1 MAVHRADSVWWPQLP
16 SNFMRRSRVDLLDRF
31 RAAVLGFGIG
41 DALGFPLRGL
51 PPQAFVRQRFLVE
64 DFASRPRGGFAKG
77 QFSDDTQMLLAV
89 ADAVVSQ
96 RGVDGRLAAQH
107 LSWLWEE
114 GTILQPQPA
123 TSRAMEALL
132 EGTPWM
138 SAGAPLGVRDPAS
151 LSRGVVVGLVSE
163 SSPARLA
170 HCAQVLTVM
179 THKDPACAAAAAVVG
194 RAVQLGL
201 EGDALAAPAYCDVL
215 ARVAAAAHQEL
226 ADEVYYLPRVL
237 AWDEDRALA
246 TLRRVGVPPSQ
257 HDFELGMPPH
267 VVPVL
272 LTALYAV
279 LKLPADFRAALAL
292 VLRSGGEVD
301 VAAGV
306 AGAVLGAS
314 LGTEGIPARLRKNV
328 LYAEALT
335 DAGDRL
341 FELRGEAVA
350 AAVAPRASSKRS

>member
-1 MAVHRADSVWWPQLP
+1 MVRPVL
-16 SNFMRRSRVDLLDRF
+16 SNFMRRTRVELLDRF

-41 DALGFPLRGL
+41 DALGFPFRGL
-51 PPQAFVRQRFLVE
+51 PPPALARQPYLAE

-89 ADAVVSQ
+89 ADAVVRQ
-96 RGVDGRLAAQH
+96 RGIDGRAAAQH

-123 TSRAMEALL
+123 TSRAMEAVL
-132 EGTPWM
+132 EGTPWV
-138 SAGAPLGVRDPAS
+138 SAGAPLGVRDPGA

-163 SSPARLA
+163 SSPARLTY
-170 HCAQVLTVM
+170 CAQVLTVM

-201 EGDALAAPAYCDVL
+201 EGAPSSAPSYCEEL
-215 ARVAAAAHQEL
+215 SRVAAAADQQL

-237 AWDEDRALA
+237 SWDDERALA
-246 TLRRVGVPPSQ
+246 ALRRVGVPTSQ
-257 HDFELGMPPH
+257 HDFELGLPPH
-267 VVPVL
+267 VTPVL
-272 LTALYAV
+272 LTALYGV
-279 LKLPADFRAALAL
+279 MKHPGDFRAAMAL

-328 LYAEALT
+328 LYGDALAGAAE
-335 DAGDRL
+335 RL
-341 FELRGEAVA
+341 FGFRAEQVPAV
-350 AAVAPRASSKRS
+350 VVPRASSSRRA